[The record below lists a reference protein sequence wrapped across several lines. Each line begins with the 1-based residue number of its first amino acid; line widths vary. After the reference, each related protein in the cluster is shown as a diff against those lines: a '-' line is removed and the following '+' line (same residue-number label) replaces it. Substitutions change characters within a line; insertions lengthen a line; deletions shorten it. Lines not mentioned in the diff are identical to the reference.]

1 MKYKMEFDRKVFVI
15 EMFLLMMS
23 IIMFASC
30 NKDEKKENQNETEKS
45 AVSFFQP
52 ADIGA
57 FGSKTRLILYA
68 NFDECGEWGGH
79 KESFEI
85 FAKEDKEFY
94 AKYKRTKVDCDKVGA
109 LYGKPEFQQPYVN
122 KEIKLAA
129 KQKIA
134 INNYLEELIRSK
146 IKENF
151 AGNAGQNFGA
161 IKTDSTLIIDVY
173 DGDKVNIQ
181 NYNNLLKAFN
191 LEIVKYEY
199 R

>member
-1 MKYKMEFDRKVFVI
+1 MKFLMKFYKKSFVI
-15 EMFLLMMS
+15 EMLLFVML
-23 IIMFASC
+23 IIMVASC
-30 NKDEKKENQNETEKS
+30 NKDGKRESQNETEKS

-52 ADIGA
+52 TDLGA
-57 FGSKTRLILYA
+57 FGSATRLILYA

-79 KESFEI
+79 NETFEI

-94 AKYKRTKVDCDKVGA
+94 AKYKRTKVDCDKIGA
-109 LYGKPEFQQPYVN
+109 LYGKPEFQQPYVD

-134 INNYLEELIRSK
+134 INNYLEQLIRSK
-146 IKENF
+146 IKEGF
-151 AGNAGQNFGA
+151 SGNAGQNFGA
-161 IKTDSTLIIDVY
+161 IKTDSTLIIDIY
-173 DGDKVNIQ
+173 DGEKVNLK

>member
-1 MKYKMEFDRKVFVI
+1 MQYRMEFNRKGFVI
-15 EMFLLMMS
+15 EMFLLVMS

-30 NKDEKKENQNETEKS
+30 NKDKKKENQNEAEKS
-45 AVSFFQP
+45 EVSFFQP
-52 ADIGA
+52 ADLGA
-57 FGSKTRLILYA
+57 FGSPTRLILYA

-109 LYGKPEFQQPYVN
+109 LYGKPEFQQPYVD

-129 KQKIA
+129 KQKTA
-134 INNYLEELIRSK
+134 INNYLEQLIRSK
-146 IKENF
+146 IKEGF
-151 AGNAGQNFGA
+151 PGNAGQNFGA

-173 DGDKVNIQ
+173 DSQKVNLK
-181 NYNNLLKAFN
+181 NYNTLLKAFN